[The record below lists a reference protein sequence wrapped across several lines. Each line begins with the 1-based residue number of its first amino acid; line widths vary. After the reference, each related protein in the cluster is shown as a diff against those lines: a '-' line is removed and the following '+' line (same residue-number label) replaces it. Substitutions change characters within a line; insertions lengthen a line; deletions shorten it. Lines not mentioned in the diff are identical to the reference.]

1 MIKIL
6 RSIAKISI
14 FLCLIFA
21 IWVGFYAYNEGFT
34 KKWRKLIMEEF
45 DRRGIEAEIGKLTID
60 PLDGLVA
67 RNIRI
72 YSDETRSS
80 LVASIN
86 NITLDIDLVK
96 LLRKKQFLNSVEF
109 RDTDIF
115 LPIDPN
121 LKDGEKIKITDLK
134 ARVRVPGKSIDIENA
149 QCFLNGIKI
158 NLSGSLIQKSKI
170 DSSFLKNSFENQN
183 AHKINKQRSL
193 ISSIIKEL
201 KKINYDY
208 KKPPNVTVRVVANL
222 NEPEKTLANISIQGE
237 NLSRLG
243 SNYQINYLNIET
255 EYENGDFIFK
265 NISLQDRLGELKG
278 NAQWISNNSSL
289 PFSFNS
295 SIDLAEFTKSFI
307 DNKYL
312 EDLFF
317 IDTPQITAT
326 GSLNLSNN
334 SKDEKTSIK
343 LFGSI
348 ECDRIIFKDTLFEK
362 GKTNFSYNNSK
373 FYFRNL
379 SLEHE
384 SGTISGN
391 YLQDRKNEFRF
402 DTVLKMDPEV
412 LTSLAGKS
420 PEFLKK
426 LDLPNN
432 PTVDVQLEGS
442 GNINDTKSINT
453 RGTFTIGSC
462 EYNDIPL
469 TAATGKISLKKENIT
484 ISNFRLD
491 RKEGYLSGNKAEI
504 NLTNGLVSLTK
515 LDGNIFPHITAGY
528 FSNSVSETLGKYQ
541 FNDPP
546 YITLNGIID
555 TKDNQETSIVFTFNS
570 SSTAKTKL
578 FNKVVTI
585 NNPKG
590 SVSVNGNKL
599 DIRIDGEFVDG
610 KFRHIGSASLNED
623 DGYYSGRIQAENLQF
638 GKLVNTFDLK
648 SKTNGIVGG
657 DVGFKIP
664 TKKPENWNGE
674 GTLSLTQG
682 NVFSIPI
689 LGPISPIISSVLREP
704 KAGYSVAKSAKA
716 SFRTRNGLMNLID
729 FQALTPG
736 FILRSNG
743 FINLTDNTVNLEA
756 EMNARGHLNLVGWP
770 LSRLLRYK
778 GSGELSAPKWEPVN
792 FSIPRNIIADGEKVL
807 KNTNPAEIIPEA
819 IGIIPN
825 TIQNSLKVIE
835 DLTSPNQPKQDLK
848 QKENP

>member
-109 RDTDIF
+109 RDTVIF

-265 NISLQDRLGELKG
+265 NISLQDRLGKLKG

-326 GSLNLSNN
+326 GSLNLFNN

-379 SLEHE
+379 SLKHE

-504 NLTNGLVSLTK
+504 NLTSGLVSLTK
-515 LDGNIFPHITAGY
+515 LDGSIFI
-528 FSNSVSETLGKYQ
+528 
-541 FNDPP
+541 
-546 YITLNGIID
+546 
-555 TKDNQETSIVFTFNS
+555 
-570 SSTAKTKL
+570 
-578 FNKVVTI
+578 
-585 NNPKG
+585 
-590 SVSVNGNKL
+590 
-599 DIRIDGEFVDG
+599 
-610 KFRHIGSASLNED
+610 
-623 DGYYSGRIQAENLQF
+623 
-638 GKLVNTFDLK
+638 
-648 SKTNGIVGG
+648 
-657 DVGFKIP
+657 
-664 TKKPENWNGE
+664 
-674 GTLSLTQG
+674 
-682 NVFSIPI
+682 
-689 LGPISPIISSVLREP
+689 
-704 KAGYSVAKSAKA
+704 
-716 SFRTRNGLMNLID
+716 
-729 FQALTPG
+729 
-736 FILRSNG
+736 
-743 FINLTDNTVNLEA
+743 
-756 EMNARGHLNLVGWP
+756 
-770 LSRLLRYK
+770 
-778 GSGELSAPKWEPVN
+778 
-792 FSIPRNIIADGEKVL
+792 
-807 KNTNPAEIIPEA
+807 
-819 IGIIPN
+819 
-825 TIQNSLKVIE
+825 
-835 DLTSPNQPKQDLK
+835 
-848 QKENP
+848 